1 MSGYREGIQ
10 IMEDSKSTIQQ
21 IECLHQAY
29 LDIKENTP
37 FMKRDGAECKA
48 YHAWYDA
55 AYVFFK
61 SINALHDSDDFKTFT
76 TAEKDGNC
84 FVLEHVYN
92 SISPSYKV
100 LMKQVE
106 EMETAVEGSITQQQV
121 GTWPFETNDNHRR
134 VFISYSW
141 DGDTHRDWVFQL
153 CQDLRDKGVDAII
166 DQAMRKGKDLL
177 GFMEKGIANAHRVL
191 VVGTPNY
198 KRKSE
203 EEKGG
208 VKYEQNIIKA
218 SILHG
223 IGSDR
228 YITILR
234 EGNGFDESFP
244 AVISTK
250 GGYDMRDNSKYQ
262 EHLTSLVH
270 EIYDKP
276 IVVLNPIGAI
286 PDFAQQKG
294 ELEKPAVE
302 NANDHYITLVKRYL
316 SSPEYNIA
324 FSDLIKK
331 MTNEAFGKI
340 MEKANYNTP
349 PSADV
354 FTAYTEYHHHAVSDL
369 MDAAILTA
377 QWGTAKQ
384 LEMFGQVL
392 VKLSNKPFVN
402 GQIERV
408 GSELLHGIGA
418 QFLFNAVGMACVKF
432 ERFAELEKILSQ
444 SIPAPHFKSISYR
457 QPLIQVLG
465 EQYWSNDDLNQ
476 VLGQRYYY
484 PWTMWL
490 TENVCSHFEP
500 VFMVESEIEATYY
513 IWEQLKS
520 LLFGYKCSHTNGYIY
535 FTTGYFLHYR
545 IGLTRN
551 IGGDEPYT
559 VFYGRADKLKSEWP
573 PIKQGMFGGD
583 YEQYQKLVKQA
594 EEYYKSVIRW

>member
-1 MSGYREGIQ
+1 MAEQSLKDRIAE
-10 IMEDSKSTIQQ
+10 
-21 IECLHQAY
+21 IERLHQQY
-29 LDIKENTP
+29 IDLREYTP
-37 FMKRDGAECKA
+37 EGKRDGEECKA
-48 YHAWYDA
+48 YHKWYDA
-55 AYVFFK
+55 AYVFFSSLRELK
-61 SINALHDSDDFKTFT
+61 DLDDFNTFVR
-76 TAEKDGNC
+76 AKKDGNC
-84 FVLEHVYN
+84 FVLEHIYD
-92 SISPSYKV
+92 SISASYKV
-100 LMKQVE
+100 LMKQAQE
-106 EMETAVEGSITQQQV
+106 LETHNTGGAITTQQV
-121 GTWPFETNDNHRR
+121 DTWPFETNDNHRR

-141 DGDTHRDWVFQL
+141 DSDTHMKWVLKF

-166 DQAMRKGKDLL
+166 DRAMRKGKDLL
-177 GFMEKGIANAHRVL
+177 DFMEKGIANAHRVL
-191 VVGTPNY
+191 IIGTPDY

-203 EEKGG
+203 EDKGG

-228 YITILR
+228 YITILK
-234 EGNGFDESFP
+234 EGKSFEESFP

-250 GGYDMRDNSKYQ
+250 GGYDLRNEGDYQ
-262 EHLTSLVH
+262 EHLTALVH

-276 IVVLNPIGAI
+276 VLVLNPIGAV
-286 PDFAQQKG
+286 PDFVSQDEGKVEPVA
-294 ELEKPAVE
+294 E
-302 NANDHYITLVKRYL
+302 NANDNYVNLVKRYL

-331 MTNEAFGKI
+331 MADEAFRKI
-340 MEKANYNTP
+340 MEKANYNITLNK
-349 PSADV
+349 DV
-354 FTAYTEYHHHAVSDL
+354 MTAYSDYHHEAVSDL

-392 VKLSNKPFVN
+392 AKLSGKPLVS
-402 GQIERV
+402 GQVERM

-418 QFLFNAVGMACVKF
+418 QYLFNVVGMACVKY
-432 ERFAELEKILSQ
+432 ERFAELERILTT
-444 SIPAPHFKSISYR
+444 SIPAPHFKDINRR
-457 QPLIQVLG
+457 QPVIRVLG
-465 EQYWSNDDLNQ
+465 EQYWSNDGFNQ
-476 VLGQRYYY
+476 VLGQNYYY

-490 TENVCSHFEP
+490 KARVCPHFEP
-500 VFMVESEIEATYY
+500 FFMVESEVESLYY

-520 LLFGYKCSHTNGYIY
+520 LLFGYNRSHTNGHIY

-551 IGGDEPYT
+551 IGGDDPYT
-559 VFYGRADKLKSEWP
+559 VFYGGADKLKSEWP

-583 YEQYQKLVKQA
+583 YEQYQKLLNEA

>member
-1 MSGYREGIQ
+1 MVEQGLKDRIEGI
-10 IMEDSKSTIQQ
+10 ES
-21 IECLHQAY
+21 LHQQY
-29 LDIKENTP
+29 VELREHTP
-37 FMKRDGAECKA
+37 YMKRDGAECKA

-61 SINALHDSDDFKTFT
+61 SIKVLHDLDDYKTFT

-106 EMETAVEGSITQQQV
+106 EMEKAVEGSMTQQQV

-141 DGDTHRDWVFQL
+141 DGDTHRGWVFQL

-166 DQAMRKGKDLL
+166 DQTMRKGKDLL
-177 GFMEKGIANAHRVL
+177 DFMEKGIANAHRVL

-234 EGNGFDESFP
+234 EGNSFEESFP

-276 IVVLNPIGAI
+276 IVALNPIGAI
-286 PDFAQQKG
+286 PDFAQQESAG
-294 ELEKPAVE
+294 EKPVAE

-331 MTNEAFGKI
+331 MADEAFGKI
-340 MEKANYNTP
+340 MEKASYNIPLST
-349 PSADV
+349 DV
-354 FTAYTEYHHHAVSDL
+354 FTAYTEYHHQAVSDL

-377 QWGTAKQ
+377 QWGTNKQ
-384 LEMFGQVL
+384 LELFGQVL
-392 VKLSNKPFVN
+392 VKLSNKPFAN
-402 GQIERV
+402 GQIERA

-418 QFLFNAVGMACVKF
+418 QFLFNAVGMACVKY
-432 ERFAELEKILSQ
+432 ERFAELEKILSL

-465 EQYWSNDDLNQ
+465 EQYWSNDGLNQ
-476 VLGQRYYY
+476 VLRQRYYY

-500 VFMVESEIEATYY
+500 VFMVGSEIEATYY

-520 LLFGYKCSHTNGYIY
+520 LLFGYKCGKRFGNSY

-545 IGLTRN
+545 VGLMRN
-551 IGGDEPYT
+551 VGGDDPYT
-559 VFYGRADKLKSEWP
+559 SFYGGAEKQQNEWA
-573 PIKQGMFGGD
+573 PIKQGMFGGE
-583 YEQYQKLVKQA
+583 YGQYQGNVKKA
-594 EEYYKSVIRW
+594 EEYYKSVVRW